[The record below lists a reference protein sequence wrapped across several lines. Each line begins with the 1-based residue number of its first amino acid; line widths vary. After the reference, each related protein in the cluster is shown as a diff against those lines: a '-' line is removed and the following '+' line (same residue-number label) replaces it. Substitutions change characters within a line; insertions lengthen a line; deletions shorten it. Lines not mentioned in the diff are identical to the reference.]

1 VGVPLDGYLRHGHC
15 FYRAPERLVH
25 DSKSQVSRL
34 AKSPDVIVED
44 CRMRPSRTSPTRTSR
59 STRLVVKR
67 REGGRTVNVHAVGVN
82 RDGFRAC
89 LTASRGLG

>member
-1 VGVPLDGYLRHGHC
+1 VRVPLDGYLRHGHS
-15 FYRAPERLVH
+15 FYRAGPARARLEEPGLAAGEEPGR
-25 DSKSQVSRL
+25 DRRRL
-34 AKSPDVIVED
+34 PHASLED
-44 CRMRPSRTSPTRTSR
+44 EPYPYVTLDA
-59 STRLVVKR
+59 LVVKR